1 MSRHSTASTPTDT
14 SLENIDAGC
23 TWPQE
28 RRARRKHSVHARVPV
43 TDALPTPP
51 CDSCTTSVQ
60 QTQQMLSFLG
70 ADEVTSPS
78 CDYSHMS
85 LAEKV
90 REANQA
96 LVYSWGKSLV
106 GVAIRELCDATAP
119 LRKLQLVSVIDMPAN
134 FCIAPIDE
142 PMCPSDDPTRFIVVV
157 NNSGIIVDT
166 GMFDMDGPI
175 FYKGL
180 VVNNQYIASSRK
192 SAPPRQQLHT

>member
-1 MSRHSTASTPTDT
+1 MSRHSAASTPTDT
-14 SLENIDAGC
+14 SFEKIDAAC

-28 RRARRKHSVHARVPV
+28 RHARRKHSSVHARVP
-43 TDALPTPP
+43 TADALPTPP
-51 CDSCTTSVQ
+51 CDSCTASVQ
-60 QTQQMLSFLG
+60 QTQQMLSFMG

-78 CDYSHMS
+78 CDYPHMS

-119 LRKLQLVSVIDMPAN
+119 LRKLQLISVIDLPAN

-157 NNSGIIVDT
+157 NNSGIIVDA

-175 FYKGL
+175 FYRGF
-180 VVNNQYIASSRK
+180 I
-192 SAPPRQQLHT
+192 